1 MAKKVTTNT
10 NERTTNTEIINE
22 LYKLRNEIA
31 SMKASKTNYV
41 DVEIDE
47 VEDTYTF
54 TIDELVEFVNEVQTQ
69 TLDKV
74 YSIISMMDFD
84 DCVDIETSSNT
95 VEITVDA
102 DEVSDAVQEEIELDS
117 IKFDEDE
124 VLEIYNDLF

>member
-74 YSIISMMDFD
+74 YSNISMMDFD
-84 DCVDIETSSNT
+84 DCVDIDTGSNT
-95 VEITVDA
+95 VAIRVDA

-124 VLEIYNDLF
+124 VAEIYNDLF

>member
-31 SMKASKTNYV
+31 SMKASKTNHV

-54 TIDELVEFVNEVQTQ
+54 TMDELVEFVNEVQTQ
-69 TLDKV
+69 TLDRV
-74 YSIISMMDFD
+74 YSNISMMDFD

-95 VEITVDA
+95 VTITVDA
-102 DEVSDAVQEEIELDS
+102 DEISDAVQEEIELDA

>member
-1 MAKKVTTNT
+1 MAKKATTNT
-10 NERTTNTEIINE
+10 QIINE
-22 LYKLRNEIA
+22 LNKLRNEIA
-31 SMKASKTNYV
+31 SMKAVKINPV
-41 DVEIDE
+41 DVEIEE

-54 TIDELVEFVNEVQTQ
+54 TIDELVDFVNEVQTQ

-74 YSIISMMDFD
+74 YSYISMMDFD

>member
-1 MAKKVTTNT
+1 
-10 NERTTNTEIINE
+10 
-22 LYKLRNEIA
+22 
-31 SMKASKTNYV
+31 
-41 DVEIDE
+41 VEIDE

-95 VEITVDA
+95 VTITVDA
-102 DEVSDAVQEEIELDS
+102 DEISDAVQEEIELDA

>member
-1 MAKKVTTNT
+1 MAKKV
-10 NERTTNTEIINE
+10 TTNTEIINE
-22 LYKLRNEIA
+22 LNKLRNEIA
-31 SMKASKTNYV
+31 SMKAVKNNYV

-74 YSIISMMDFD
+74 YSYISMMDFD

-124 VLEIYNDLF
+124 VAEIYNDLF

>member
-1 MAKKVTTNT
+1 MAKKATTNT

-74 YSIISMMDFD
+74 YSNISMMDFD

-124 VLEIYNDLF
+124 VAEIYNDLF